1 MSMRQTTTCSA
12 SCLEW
17 VVSPTPTKYIRSCV

>member
-12 SCLEW
+12 SCLAW
-17 VVSPTPTKYIRSCV
+17 ADLPTPTKREV

>member
-1 MSMRQTTTCSA
+1 MSMPQTTTCSA

-17 VVSPTPTKYIRSCV
+17 VVYLTQISE